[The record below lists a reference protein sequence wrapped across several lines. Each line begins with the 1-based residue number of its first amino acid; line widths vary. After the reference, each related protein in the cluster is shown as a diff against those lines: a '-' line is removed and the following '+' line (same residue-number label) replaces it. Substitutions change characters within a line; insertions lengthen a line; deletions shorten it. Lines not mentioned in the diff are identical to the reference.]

1 MKHVK
6 CIGISKKKTD
16 MFSSEGKDTCQLLG
30 PVSLL
35 VQTLMGITAVTVL
48 LIKRNYEHP
57 RRKMIVWSYDIG
69 KQIIGSLGIHFL
81 NLGIS
86 ILKRRRRI
94 FLLAT
99 GSDDDEDQCDWYFLN
114 LLLDTTLGIPILW
127 LSLYTIERVLKSLHF
142 QNIESGN
149 YFPSRKVKNHPR
161 TPLFSAFVKQLFI
174 FILGLGV
181 MKLCVFLILNYME
194 EWAYWFADLIL
205 GWSDS
210 WPNLQ
215 VFLVMFVFPI
225 LLNCFQYFCVD
236 NVIKLPTESL
246 TLTNAENFETNTF
259 RDDEFPDLSED
270 STYTNT
276 EAPNKGNN
284 VSSYGSII

>member
-1 MKHVK
+1 MHTS
-6 CIGISKKKTD
+6 G
-16 MFSSEGKDTCQLLG
+16 EKDTCQLLG
-30 PVSLL
+30 PVSLF
-35 VQTLMGITAVTVL
+35 VQTLMGMTAVAVL

-86 ILKRRRRI
+86 ILKRRRK
-94 FLLAT
+94 LLFSAGT
-99 GSDDDEDQCDWYFLN
+99 SGDDDEDQCDWYFLN
-114 LLLDTTLGIPILW
+114 LLLDTTVGIPILW
-127 LSLYTIERVLKSLHF
+127 LCLYVIESVLKSLHI

-149 YFPSRKVKNHPR
+149 YFPSKTIRNRPR
-161 TPLFSAFVKQLFI
+161 TPLFSAFLKQLHI
-174 FILGLGV
+174 FIIGLGV
-181 MKLCVFLILNYME
+181 MKVCVFLILNYLE
-194 EWAYWFADLIL
+194 DWAYWFADLIL

-259 RDDEFPDLSED
+259 LDDEIPGLSTGP
-270 STYTNT
+270 TYINA
-276 EAPNKGNN
+276 EAPNKDNN
-284 VSSYGSII
+284 ISSYGSII

>member
-1 MKHVK
+1 
-6 CIGISKKKTD
+6 
-16 MFSSEGKDTCQLLG
+16 
-30 PVSLL
+30 
-35 VQTLMGITAVTVL
+35 
-48 LIKRNYEHP
+48 
-57 RRKMIVWSYDIG
+57 
-69 KQIIGSLGIHFL
+69 
-81 NLGIS
+81 
-86 ILKRRRRI
+86 
-94 FLLAT
+94 
-99 GSDDDEDQCDWYFLN
+99 
-114 LLLDTTLGIPILW
+114 
-127 LSLYTIERVLKSLHF
+127 
-142 QNIESGN
+142 
-149 YFPSRKVKNHPR
+149 
-161 TPLFSAFVKQLFI
+161 
-174 FILGLGV
+174 
-181 MKLCVFLILNYME
+181 ME